1 MKHMLFA
8 GMAFSAA
15 TLFAAYEGPKMDIR
29 LWKGETAIVRIEEKI
44 SGELDK
50 LERHAGIVCTPMAA
64 RPVSYRLGPQDEHVG
79 SVCDLVESGKKMCVG
94 GVRLLKVAVNPGVAA
109 GRYDLGPVGVTVVD
123 RVLPP
128 PGEWKFFLDLWQ
140 HPWAVSRYFGV
151 KPFSRAHYGRME
163 KVYRTLA
170 ESGVKALTVTLLDQ
184 PWNHQ
189 CYDAYNSMIGRV
201 KKDDG
206 SWRFDYSIF
215 DEYVEFGRRCG
226 IGPDIACY
234 TMCPW
239 GYVVRWRDERGE
251 IHRAVAKPG
260 SREFEDF
267 WGAFLVD
274 FTAHLKAKGWFEDA
288 YIAMD
293 ERSPEDVSFIAR
305 FIQERSPGMKIAM
318 AGNRK
323 PSDFKGIVIDNY
335 SQIVYDI
342 TPEFLAEV
350 PGRREKG
357 FKTTFYVCCS
367 PYRPNTFMASG
378 KNEPFWLGAYASLR
392 NLDGFLRWAANSWP
406 QDPYVDAAYGN
417 WASGDTFLVYPNGE
431 PSLRLVDLR
440 AGVIVAE
447 KLRILNANGQ
457 IGADIEQFAAK
468 FDYRNAAKANFDFRR
483 CREELENFVN
493 R

>member
-29 LWKGETAIVRIEEKI
+29 LWKGESAIVRIEEKI
-44 SGELDK
+44 SGELEK
-50 LERHAGIVCTPMAA
+50 LERHPQIVCTPMSA
-64 RPVSYRLGPQDEHVG
+64 RPVSYRIAPHNEHIA
-79 SVCDLVESGKKMCVG
+79 SVCDLVESGSKMCAG
-94 GVRLLKVAVNPGVAA
+94 YVRLLKVAADAGIAA
-109 GRYDLGPVGVTVVD
+109 GRYDLGPVRVTVVD

-128 PGEWKFFLDLWQ
+128 ACEWKNFLDLWQ
-140 HPWAVSRYFGV
+140 HPWAVARYYDV
-151 KPFSRAHYGRME
+151 KPFSRAHYRRME

-170 ESGVKALTVTLLDQ
+170 DSGVKALTVTLLDQ

-189 CYDAYNSMIGRV
+189 CYDAYHSMIGRV
-201 KKDDG
+201 RMDDG
-206 SWRFDYSIF
+206 SWKFDYKVF
-215 DEYVEFGRRCG
+215 DEYVEFGRKCG

-239 GYVVRWRDERGE
+239 GYVVRWRNERGE
-251 IHRAVAKPG
+251 IERAVAKPG

-267 WGAFLVD
+267 WGAFLLD
-274 FTAHLKAKGWFEDA
+274 FTAHLKAKGWFEDT

-293 ERSPEDVSFIAR
+293 ERSPEDVSFIAK

-323 PSDFKGIVIDNY
+323 PSDFKGITIDNY

-350 PGRREKG
+350 PGRRENG
-357 FKTTFYVCCS
+357 FKTTFYVCCA
-367 PYRPNTFMASG
+367 PHRPNSFMTSG
-378 KNEPFWLGAYASLR
+378 KNEPFWLGVYSALCG
-392 NLDGFLRWAANSWP
+392 LDGFLRWAANSWP
-406 QDPYVDAAYGN
+406 QDPYADAAFGN
-417 WASGDTFLVYPNGE
+417 WAPGDTFLVYPDGE

-440 AGVIVAE
+440 AGVITAE
-447 KLRILNANGQ
+447 KLRILNENGA
-457 IGADIEQFAAK
+457 IAAELKAFAEKFHYRKASADG
-468 FDYRNAAKANFDFRR
+468 FDFQR
-483 CREELENFVN
+483 CRRELENFVN